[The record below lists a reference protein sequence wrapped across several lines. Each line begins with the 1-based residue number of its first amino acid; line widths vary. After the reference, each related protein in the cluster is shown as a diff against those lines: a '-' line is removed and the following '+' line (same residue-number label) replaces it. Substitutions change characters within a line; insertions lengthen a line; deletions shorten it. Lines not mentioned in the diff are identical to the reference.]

1 VALARL
7 PEGRLTCPDRN
18 PLRTICPH
26 HVVFALPDTVAGSQR
41 LVDTVPYIRRH
52 IRTYQGGILEV
63 EAAAL
68 FERFDPGTLVYVRT
82 GIPGG

>member
-1 VALARL
+1 
-7 PEGRLTCPDRN
+7 
-18 PLRTICPH
+18 
-26 HVVFALPDTVAGSQR
+26 

-68 FERFDPGTLVYVRT
+68 FERFDLAGLVYLRAGVS
-82 GIPGG
+82 GG